1 MQQQQ
6 GRAEQPLIVRK
17 YPVGRARLICG
28 GLLAISVVIVQVF
41 ISTGVFT
48 SSKALDIPAL
58 ISVLAFALALPLLS
72 LRLLVTFEDASRKF
86 TIKDT
91 LGLKATYWLG
101 ILAAPV
107 GIVAAFWHISLFA
120 GILVLVSII
129 VGVVFYA
136 QYARRLQ
143 QLDSE
148 LKKATPPI
156 ENLGKV
162 EFAFDET

>member
-6 GRAEQPLIVRK
+6 VRAEQPLIVRK
-17 YPVGRARLICG
+17 YAVGRARLICG
-28 GLLAISVVIVQVF
+28 GFLAISVVIMQVF

-48 SSKALDIPAL
+48 SSKAFDIPSL

-72 LRLLVTFEDASRKF
+72 LRLLVTFEDASRKY
-86 TIKDT
+86 TIEDT
-91 LGLKATYWLG
+91 LGLKATYWLS

-107 GIVAAFWHISLFA
+107 GIVAAFWHLSLSA

-129 VGVVFYA
+129 VGVVLYA
-136 QYARRLQ
+136 QYALRLH

-148 LKKATPPI
+148 LKKAEPPI
-156 ENLGKV
+156 ENLGKG
-162 EFAFDET
+162 EFAFDQP